1 MIAPAALLIYAA
13 TVATVGAQLLRRSAW
28 PTRAPM
34 WGVMAWQALTA
45 SVISATVLAGAA
57 LALPAM
63 PFTADVAALLRACA
77 MALQA
82 EYATPAGAALSA
94 TGAVL
99 VLTVLGRV
107 GYYVAVAIVGAA
119 IGRRKQL
126 RALMLV
132 ARRHERCGALVID
145 HPTAL
150 AYCLPGRRR
159 EIVLTTAALAA
170 LDESEISA
178 VLAHEHAHLRGRHDL
193 VVAAASALEH
203 AFPRLPVFRHA
214 RVEITRLV
222 EMLADDVATR
232 RGDRFALATALVGLA
247 GGHTPAATLGAGG
260 DTALVR
266 VQRLLAPVHP
276 VGRLHAL
283 LISGLVAAMLAVPLL
298 IVSAP
303 AVVAA
308 ARNYCPVII

>member
-13 TVATVGAQLLRRSAW
+13 WAAMLGPHLLRRSAW
-28 PTRAPM
+28 PMRSPM
-34 WGVMAWQALTA
+34 WGVVAWQALTA
-45 SVISATVLAGAA
+45 SVVSASVLAGAA

-63 PFTADVAALLRACA
+63 PFTADVAALLRACVV
-77 MALQA
+77 ALQA

-99 VLTVLGRV
+99 ALTVLSRV
-107 GYYVAVAIVGAA
+107 GYCLTVALVGAA
-119 IGRRKQL
+119 VGRRKQR

-132 ARRHERCGALVID
+132 ARRHETCGALVID
-145 HPTAL
+145 HPTPL

-159 EIVLTTAALAA
+159 EVVLTTAALAA

-193 VVAAASALEH
+193 VLAAASALEH

-214 RVEITRLV
+214 NTEVERLV

-232 RGDRFALATALVGLA
+232 HGDRLTLATALVRLA
-247 GGHTPAATLGAGG
+247 DGRAPAAALGAGG
-260 DTALVR
+260 ETALVR
-266 VQRLLAPVHP
+266 VQRLLAPVNP
-276 VGRLHAL
+276 VGFLRAL
-283 LISGLVAAMLAVPLL
+283 LISGLAGTMLAVPIL

-308 ARNYCPVII
+308 AAEYCPVIL